1 MLSVEELYELEDA
14 IKEELEEK
22 LISVLTQLNT
32 TGRLE
37 ELLELFGMLHLLE
50 KESGYQ
56 VHKTGK
62 IIVIGYSDV
71 KAEALLSVAKKLGID
86 KKRFEFYLDYEDA
99 KTFNFRKMQ
108 WQPSYSLIMVGPM
121 PHSGA
126 GKGYGSS
133 IISTLENEDGYPPVV
148 RLGSN
153 SLKITKS
160 DFKAKLEEMIELQ
173 KIA

>member
-1 MLSVEELYELEDA
+1 MLSDIEIA
-14 IKEELEEK
+14 QAC
-22 LISVLTQLNT
+22 QL
-32 TGRLE
+32 
-37 ELLELFGMLHLLE
+37 
-50 KESGYQ
+50 KP
-56 VHKTGK
+56 
-62 IIVIGYSDV
+62 IID
-71 KAEALLSVAKKLGID
+71 VAKKLGID